1 MKPKRITRTT
11 FLMGVGG
18 AAALAAFGARAT
30 AEAAR
35 PNVLLVLD
43 DDHPPYMMDPMPT
56 VRRRIRDVGVDLHKG
71 AADIPLCGPARVSVL
86 TGLSVTTHR
95 CDDNGATYRDFK
107 GSPLGLEE
115 RTVARFLKDAGYVT
129 AHFGK
134 YVNGKGP
141 KSPPA
146 PHWDRWCVI
155 QGAGGDSANLVNE
168 DGEVHRIGGKPS
180 VWAAARLAQFVRNR
194 AGGERPWFAQYCPTI
209 PHFPYEPTPESEHL
223 YDGADRDVPSTN
235 EGRMGDKPAWM
246 RRLGKVERSEIRR
259 VIEGKKEEL
268 ADLDR
273 RCMEPVLEALAGS
286 GQLGNTVVFFTSDNG
301 YMAGEHRLETKDH
314 PYWESAEVPFFA
326 RGPGVASGARSP
338 ALVSHVDL
346 TPTICELAGVSPA
359 LLEADGR
366 SMATPGLSSGSFGP
380 WRKRMLTSG
389 SDDVGPELNPGGS
402 NDPSGRW
409 WLLAEGD
416 KRFIL
421 RENGAKELYRMG
433 ADPFQNR
440 SRHDDADPALIRRL
454 TDTVEAMRRASGDE
468 RRALEAAPA

>member
-1 MKPKRITRTT
+1 
-11 FLMGVGG
+11 MGVGG
-18 AAALAAFGARAT
+18 AAALATFGARAT

-56 VRRRIRDVGVDLHKG
+56 VRRRIRDAGLALHNG

-95 CDDNGATYRDFK
+95 CDDNLTYGDFK
-107 GSPLGLEE
+107 DSPLGLEE
-115 RTVARFLKDAGYVT
+115 RTVARFLKDAGYTT

-141 KSPPA
+141 TGRPA
-146 PHWDRWCVI
+146 PHWDRWCQT
-155 QGAGGDSANLVNE
+155 QGGGGGDSEDLVDE

-180 VWAAARLAQFVRNR
+180 MWAAARLAQFVRNR

-209 PHFPYEPTPESEHL
+209 PHHPYTPTRASEHL

-235 EGRMGDKPAWM
+235 ERRMGVKPAWM
-246 RRLGKVERSEIRR
+246 RRLDKVEVSEIGE

-273 RCMEPVLEALAGS
+273 RCMRPVLKALAGS
-286 GQLGNTVVFFTSDNG
+286 GQLRNTVVFFTSDNG
-301 YMAGEHRLETKDH
+301 YLAGEHRLERKDH
-314 PYWESAEVPFFA
+314 PYWECAEVPFFA

-346 TPTICELAGVSPA
+346 APTICELAGVSVA

-366 SMATPGLSSGSFGP
+366 SMVGGLSSGRFGP
-380 WRKRMLTSG
+380 WRERMLTSG
-389 SDDVGPELNPGGS
+389 SKDVGPERNPGGS
-402 NDPSGRW
+402 DDPSGRW

-421 RENGAKELYRMG
+421 RENGAKELYRMNS
-433 ADPFQNR
+433 DPFQNR
-440 SRHDDADPALIRRL
+440 SRDEEADPALIRRL
-454 TDTVEAMRRASGDE
+454 TEAVEDMRRASGDE
-468 RRALEAAPA
+468 RRALEAQPQA

>member
-1 MKPKRITRTT
+1 
-11 FLMGVGG
+11 
-18 AAALAAFGARAT
+18 
-30 AEAAR
+30 
-35 PNVLLVLD
+35 VLLVLD

-56 VRRRIRDVGVDLHKG
+56 VRRRIRDAGLDLHEG
-71 AADIPLCGPARVSVL
+71 ATDIPLCGPARVSVL

-95 CDDNGATYRDFK
+95 CDTNEKTYGDFK
-107 GSPLGLEE
+107 ASPLGLED

-134 YVNGKGP
+134 YVNGHGLP
-141 KSPPA
+141 GAA
-146 PHWDRWCVI
+146 PYWDFWRATRGGNSEDP
-155 QGAGGDSANLVNE
+155 GAVMGSV
-168 DGEVHRIGGKPS
+168 DGEWVSIPS
-180 VWAAARLAQFVRNR
+180 QASMWAAARLAQFVRNR

-209 PHFPYEPTPESEHL
+209 PHSPYTPTPDSRHL

-235 EGRMGDKPAWM
+235 ERRMGDKPAWM
-246 RRLGKVERSEIRR
+246 RRLGKVERSKIGE

-273 RCMEPVLEALAGS
+273 RCMRPVLEALAES
-286 GQLGNTVVFFTSDNG
+286 GQLRNTVVFFTSDNG
-301 YMAGEHRLETKDH
+301 YMAGEHRLKGKDH

-346 TPTICELAGVSPA
+346 TPTICELAGVSLA

-366 SMATPGLSSGSFGP
+366 SMVRGLSSGRFGP
-380 WRKRMLTSG
+380 WRERMLTGG
-389 SDDVGPELNPGGS
+389 SKDVGPEGGNPGGS

-421 RENGAKELYRMG
+421 RENGAKELYRMNS
-433 ADPFQNR
+433 DPFQNR
-440 SRHDDADPALIRRL
+440 SHDDEADPALIRRL
-454 TDTVEAMRRASGDE
+454 TEAVEDMRRARGEE
-468 RRALEAAPA
+468 RRRLEGAP

>member
-1 MKPKRITRTT
+1 
-11 FLMGVGG
+11 MGVGG
-18 AAALAAFGARAT
+18 AAALATFGAGET
-30 AEAAR
+30 AQTAR

-43 DDHPPYMMDPMPT
+43 DDHPPYMMGPMPT
-56 VRRRIRDVGVDLHKG
+56 VRRRIRDAGLDHHKG
-71 AADIPLCGPARVSVL
+71 ATDIPLFGKASVSVL

-95 CDDNGATYRDFK
+95 CDTNRGTYGDFK
-107 GSPLGLEE
+107 DSPLGLEE
-115 RTVARFLKDAGYVT
+115 RTVARFLKDAGYTT

-134 YVNGKGP
+134 YVNGHGLPGAAPYWDFWRATKGEGID
-141 KSPPA
+141 A
-146 PHWDRWCVI
+146 PDADNRQAEGSV
-155 QGAGGDSANLVNE
+155 
-168 DGEVHRIGGKPS
+168 DGEWVSIPS
-180 VWAAARLAQFVRNR
+180 QPSIWAANRLADYVR
-194 AGGERPWFAQYCPTI
+194 GKEGSSTPWFAQYCPTI
-209 PHFPYEPTPESEHL
+209 PHHPYTPTRASEHL
-223 YDGADRDVPSTN
+223 YDGANRDVPSTN
-235 EGRMGDKPAWM
+235 EGRMGVKPAWM
-246 RRLGKVERSEIRR
+246 RRLGKVERSKIKH

-273 RCMEPVLEALAGS
+273 RCMTPVLEALAGS
-286 GQLGNTVVFFTSDNG
+286 GQLRNTVVFFTSDNG
-301 YMAGEHRLETKDH
+301 YMAGEHRLEKKDH

-326 RGPGVASGARSP
+326 KGPGVASGARSP

-366 SMATPGLSSGSFGP
+366 SMVRGLSSGRFGP
-380 WRKRMLTSG
+380 WRERMLTSG
-389 SDDVGPELNPGGS
+389 SDDVGPEHNPGGS

-440 SRHDDADPALIRRL
+440 SRDEKADPALIRRL
-454 TDTVEAMRRASGDE
+454 TEAVEDMRAARGEE
-468 RRALEAAPA
+468 RRRLEGAP